1 MFKKILCILISI
13 SVLISLSSCKSKEVK
28 VGSKTFDTS
37 KTYTIAISQSGEK
50 PSYDSMRKGF
60 VIGMKDLGFLE
71 DVNVKYLFENAQNN
85 TSFAEQ
91 IADSYKVDSTI
102 DVIVTIGE
110 PATIAMT
117 NAIKD
122 KPIVFIGVA
131 DAERLG
137 LCDNNNTPK
146 IDNVTGVIDYHLFEE
161 RLDFITTNFPEITKL
176 GIIYNSD
183 DKMAQYDVDYFKLNA
198 TQYNIDIYTV
208 SIKKAADIDRAL
220 DNILPKVDGIL
231 LLNDTLVDGTIP
243 EIVKKAS
250 TSNKYVFGDTD
261 DHRFDGVEIGTSRD
275 FQLVGI
281 KGAEL
286 VNSII
291 KEEKS
296 PKDIKVEIVDFKVN

>member
-1 MFKKILCILISI
+1 MFKRILCILVSV

-85 TSFAEQ
+85 TNFAEQ
-91 IADSYKVDSTI
+91 IADSYKSNSTI

-110 PATIAMT
+110 PSTITMA
-117 NAIKD
+117 NAVKD
-122 KPIVFIGVA
+122 KPIVYIGVA
-131 DAERLG
+131 NAERLG
-137 LCDNNNTPK
+137 LCDNNNIPK
-146 IDNVTGVIDYHLFEE
+146 FDNITGVIDYHLFEE
-161 RLDFITTNFPEITKL
+161 RLDFITTNFPEITRL

-183 DKMAQYDVDYFKLNA
+183 DNMAQYDVDYFKLNA

-208 SIKKAADIDRAL
+208 SIKKASDIDRAL

-231 LLNDTLVDGTIP
+231 LLNDNMVDSTIP

-250 TSNKYVFGDTD
+250 ASNKYVFGDSD

-291 KEEKS
+291 KEGKS

>member
-1 MFKKILCILISI
+1 MIKRILCILISI
-13 SVLISLSSCKSKEVK
+13 SLLISLSSCKPKEVK

-50 PSYDSMRKGF
+50 QSYDSMRKGF

-85 TSFAEQ
+85 LSFAEQ
-91 IADSYKVDSTI
+91 IADLYKSDSKI
-102 DVIVTIGE
+102 DAIVTIGE

-137 LCDNNNTPK
+137 LCDNNSTPK
-146 IDNVTGVIDYHLFEE
+146 IDNVTGVIDSHLFEE
-161 RLDFITTNFPEITKL
+161 RLNFIATNFPEITRL

-183 DKMAQYDVDYFKLNA
+183 DKMAQYDVDYFKFNA
-198 TQYNIDIYTV
+198 TQYNIDIFTV
-208 SIKKAADIDRAL
+208 SIKKAADIDKAL

-231 LLNDTLVDGTIP
+231 LINDTMVDSTLP

-250 TSNKYVFGDTD
+250 SSNKLVFGDSD
-261 DHRFDGVEIGTSRD
+261 DHRLPGVEIGTSRD

-286 VNSII
+286 LNSII
-291 KEEKS
+291 KDGKAA
-296 PKDIKVEIVDFKVN
+296 KDIKVETISFRVN

>member
-1 MFKKILCILISI
+1 MIKKFLCILISMF
-13 SVLISLSSCKSKEVK
+13 VVISLFACKQKEVK

-37 KTYTIAISQSGEK
+37 KIYTIAISQSGEK
-50 PSYDSMRKGF
+50 LSYDSMRKGF

-85 TSFAEQ
+85 LSFAEQ
-91 IADSYKVDSTI
+91 IADSYKSNSEI
-102 DVIVTIGE
+102 DAIVTIGE
-110 PATIAMT
+110 PATVAMT

-131 DAERLG
+131 NAERLG
-137 LCDNNNTPK
+137 LCDNNNIPK
-146 IDNVTGVIDYHLFEE
+146 VDNVTGVIDSHLFEE
-161 RLDFITTNFPEITKL
+161 RLNFIATNFPEITRL

-183 DKMAQYDVDYFKLNA
+183 DKMAQYDVDYFKFNA
-198 TQYNIDIYTV
+198 TQFNIDIFTV
-208 SIKKAADIDRAL
+208 SIKKAADIDKAL

-231 LLNDTLVDGTIP
+231 LINDSMVDGTIP

-250 TSNKYVFGDTD
+250 ASNKLVFGDND
-261 DHRFDGVEIGTSRD
+261 DHRLTGVEIGTSRD

-286 VNSII
+286 LSSIL
-291 KEEKS
+291 KEGKS
-296 PKDIKVEIVDFKVN
+296 AKDVKVETVNFKVN